1 MDEQERRRR
10 LRTYGYAAARE
21 PDQPSPVEASNQDDE
36 GSRAAL
42 ADRDAVAVS
51 DSVAASMAELGAGPV
66 PGVWTRILDSL
77 AFRYGLIVTSLG
89 LVAGL
94 LWVTEMLP
102 PGPLETAAVSLV
114 GLTLTPAA
122 VTTWMAVGVLAPPA
136 PFRSGLLLGLY
147 SAVLMA
153 VVMLVGSVETGGIG
167 LAELLVLALASA
179 VVAAL
184 VVGIV
189 GWVIRRLLMGPEAR
203 RPFRDRP
210 ALEPRE
216 RPRPSLVIAVTLT
229 CLPLLAFATESTEWV
244 FLAAYGALMTGA
256 MIRWGLDV
264 QRRYPER
271 RTPVVVVGLV
281 AGVVAGLAMLQAIW
295 SQGRW
300 PDRRASSDRLAI
312 GVAVVLVVAAAYL
325 ASGTAESLSEAQAF
339 SVRPR
344 AGQTATGTQVAAMQ
358 DVLAERLST
367 LGIAAEL
374 HADGS
379 HIRVLVPA
387 DEDPLLVRSVLT
399 SESALAFVPV
409 PRSCSAH
416 VIEGEPAPACLRLT
430 RPLFDGARVVDAR
443 TARDQVSGEIVVLL
457 ELDEVGAG
465 LFDEHAAAHRGE
477 RFAVV
482 LYGLVRSAPTLD
494 ATAYGGRAQISG
506 DFSLDE
512 ASALVTA
519 LHGGHDLPYATV
531 AVGPWPPSS
540 PQA

>member
-10 LRTYGYAAARE
+10 LRTYGYAAVRE
-21 PDQPSPVEASNQDDE
+21 LDQPPAVGASSEDDE
-36 GSRAAL
+36 GSRSAL
-42 ADRDAVAVS
+42 GDRDAVAVS

-77 AFRYGLIVTSLG
+77 AVRYGLIVTTLG

-102 PGPLETAAVSLV
+102 PGPLEMAAISFV
-114 GLTLTPAA
+114 GLTLSPAA

-147 SAVLMA
+147 SAALMTI
-153 VVMLVGSVETGGIG
+153 VMVVGSVEMGSLG
-167 LAELLVLALASA
+167 LAELLILALASA
-179 VVAAL
+179 VVASL

-189 GWVIRRLLMGPEAR
+189 GWVIRRVLMSPEAR
-203 RPFRDRP
+203 RPFRGQP

-216 RPRPSLVIAVTLT
+216 RARPSLVIAVTLT

-271 RTPVVVVGLV
+271 RTPVIVVGLV

-300 PDRRASSDRLAI
+300 PDRRTSSDRLAI

-325 ASGTAESLSEAQAF
+325 ASGPAESLADAQSF

-344 AGQTATGTQVAAMQ
+344 AGQTATDAQVAAMQ
-358 DVLAERLST
+358 DVLEDRLSAM
-367 LGIAAEL
+367 GIPAQL
-374 HADGS
+374 HADGDR
-379 HIRVLVPA
+379 IRVLVPA
-387 DEDPLLVRSVLT
+387 DEDPLLVRGVLT
-399 SESALAFVPV
+399 SESALEFVPV
-409 PRSCSAH
+409 SRACAMH
-416 VIEGEPAPACLRLT
+416 VVEGEPAPACLNLT
-430 RPLFDGARVVDAR
+430 RPLFDGARVIDAR
-443 TARDQVSGEIVVLL
+443 TARDQVSGEIVVVL
-457 ELDEVGAG
+457 ELDEVGAA

-477 RFAVV
+477 QFAVV
-482 LYGLVRSAPTLD
+482 LYGLVRSAPTLN
-494 ATAYGGRAQISG
+494 APAYGGRAQISG

-512 ASALVTA
+512 ASALVAA
-519 LHGGHDLPYATV
+519 LHGGHDLPYPTV

-540 PQA
+540 PPT